1 MTNVSVIIP
10 TYNRGHLI
18 GRAID
23 SVLGQT
29 YRDFEIIVI
38 DDGSTD
44 NTKDLLLDRY
54 ANKIRY
60 ISQQNRGVSAA
71 RNRGIREACGEF
83 IAFLDSDDAWLSFK
97 LAEQVEILD
106 NNPDVSLVFSDAELL
121 EGVERRRYSL
131 ARTENKDVISNFQ
144 KTVLELQFNDGSYFK
159 EDLFEELLDHNL
171 MLTPTVLLRKKILEK
186 TKYFNEE
193 LLLAEDYDLWIRVAR
208 ETPLAFLNRVTA
220 TIRIMGD
227 GLSSGS
233 YRARIRYYEWEG
245 KVFEGQLRV
254 VPGEYRS
261 KIRRKIIQ
269 TYNMVAWG
277 YLSDIN
283 LAKVRKFSLN
293 SLRYNIFQIKILGY
307 LILSFLPKQ
316 LVFFLKKYAR
326 H

>member
-1 MTNVSVIIP
+1 MSKVSVIIP
-10 TYNRGHLI
+10 TYNRASYI
-18 GRAID
+18 CDAID
-23 SVLGQT
+23 SVLAQT
-29 YRDFEIIVI
+29 YTDFEIIVV

-44 NTKDLLLDRY
+44 NTKSVLEKYSERVKY
-54 ANKIRY
+54 FYQMNK
-60 ISQQNRGVSAA
+60 GVSAA
-71 RNRGIREACGEF
+71 RNKGIREASGEF

-131 ARTENKDVISNFQ
+131 ERTENKDIISNFQ
-144 KTVLELQFNDGSYFK
+144 KTVLGLQFNDGSYFK

-186 TKYFNEE
+186 TKYFNEG

-227 GLSSGS
+227 GVSSGS
-233 YRARIRYYEWEG
+233 CSARIRYYEWEG

-261 KIRRKIIQ
+261 KIRRKVIQ

-277 YLSDIN
+277 YLCDIN

-293 SLRYNIFQIKILGY
+293 SLRYKIFQIKILGY